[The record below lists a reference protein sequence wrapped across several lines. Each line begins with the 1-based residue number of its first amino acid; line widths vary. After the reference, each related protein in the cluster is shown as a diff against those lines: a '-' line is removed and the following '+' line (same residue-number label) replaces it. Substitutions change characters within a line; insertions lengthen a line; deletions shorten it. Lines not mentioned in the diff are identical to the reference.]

1 VAHLSEGA
9 LRRLYDEP
17 HALVERDRAHYN
29 SCPECR
35 ERFSAV
41 AEDARQALALMS
53 VPAAT
58 VDAEAALGRIKAH
71 RPAGAPPRHPVLERV
86 TNLGSARSLGGWGW
100 RKPAAAGLVAVGL
113 AASLSFT
120 PLAQNIQ
127 NIFAPTQLTATTV
140 SVTQSDVQGLKT
152 FSRWGDA
159 KTVQSP
165 ELAQADSAAQASKLS
180 GLPAIHVNPSSL
192 PGSIA
197 SAPVSY
203 GTVGQGSSEVTFN
216 SKAPAKL
223 QGTTLTMQY
232 GPGEVAV
239 YGNVGKAISSAS
251 QAGAS
256 AGDKTGA
263 SPGAG
268 AQSQV
273 PGAASQQQLQQA
285 LNSIG
290 PIVGVA
296 EMRAPKVTSTGA
308 SVQDIKDTLLAQPN
322 LSPSVKNLI
331 RQFNQPTGNLPIP
344 IPADMGT
351 AQPVTVQHVNGT
363 EIGDNTGLGAGV
375 IWIKGGVV
383 YVVAGTITAD
393 QALSIANSL

>member
-1 VAHLSEGA
+1 MAHLSEGA

-29 SCPECR
+29 SCPECQ

-58 VDAEAALGRIKAH
+58 VDAEAALGRFRAQQ
-71 RPAGAPPRHPVLERV
+71 PAGAPRRRPVLERLAS
-86 TNLGSARSLGGWGW
+86 LGSAPSLGGWGW

-120 PLAQNIQ
+120 PLAQNLQ
-127 NIFAPTQLTATTV
+127 NFFSPTQLTPTTV
-140 SVTQSDVQGLKT
+140 SVTQSDVQGLQT
-152 FSRWGDA
+152 FSKWGDA
-159 KTVQSP
+159 KTIQTP
-165 ELAQADSAAQASKLS
+165 EVKQADSAAQAHDLS
-180 GLPAIHVNPSSL
+180 RLPKIHVDPSNL

-216 SKAPAKL
+216 SNAPAKL
-223 QGTTLTMQY
+223 RGTTLTMRY
-232 GPGEVAV
+232 GPGELAI
-239 YGNVGKAISSAS
+239 YGNVGKAISAAG
-251 QAGAS
+251 QAGADKSGAS
-256 AGDKTGA
+256 AEAGTGA
-263 SPGAG
+263 A
-268 AQSQV
+268 SQDH
-273 PGAASQQQLQQA
+273 GAASQQQFQQA
-285 LNSIG
+285 LNQIG
-290 PIVGVA
+290 PVVAVA
-296 EMRAPKVTSTGA
+296 EMRAPTVTSTGA
-308 SVQDIKDTLLAQPN
+308 SVDDIKATLLAQPN

-351 AQPVTVQHVNGT
+351 AQPVTVQHVSGT
-363 EIGDNTGLGAGV
+363 QFGDATGLGAGV

-383 YVVAGTITAD
+383 YVVAGTITPGE
-393 QALSIANSL
+393 ALTIANSL